1 MTNIVNLVN
10 NNKGLFLGQAGVV
23 GSLIGVFGGGKAT
36 GGPVAGGT
44 SYVVGEQGPELFT
57 PSASGFITPNNKM
70 GGSTNNIFNITVNGA
85 IDREGTARSII
96 DVLNNSF
103 YRGTGGANNLQLT

>member
-1 MTNIVNLVN
+1 
-10 NNKGLFLGQAGVV
+10 
-23 GSLIGVFGGGKAT
+23 
-36 GGPVAGGT
+36 
-44 SYVVGEQGPELFT
+44 
-57 PSASGFITPNNKM
+57 M
-70 GGSTNNIFNITVNGA
+70 GASTNNIFNITVNGA